1 MVTQLPNE
9 ERWEAVEV
17 IDIQGEYQGDVITD
31 NNGNLQYRIQCKFSW
46 SLYPV
51 TIYVYRDNCPNP
63 FNVGSYNAL
72 VKRASLLPKH
82 NNASDP
88 DEYMFRHYIVQWES
102 IGQTQRGPTP
112 APTTAPAPQAPVVAE
127 REPTPMETGAS
138 IIAKSRPDI
147 FAGIDPNQMRI
158 MRQATLKCASWL
170 MVPVSRET
178 IGVSTGENDIGW
190 LAKTTEELSELFLE
204 YVVTGKVYEDIPEDA
219 EDLLNEDPFA

>member
-17 IDIQGEYQGDVITD
+17 QDVQEEYKGDVIAD
-31 NNGNLQYRIQCKFSW
+31 RNGNLQYRISCKFSW
-46 SLYPV
+46 SQYPV
-51 TIYVYRDNCPNP
+51 YVYVYRDNCPNP

-72 VKRASLLPKH
+72 VKRGSLQPKH
-82 NNASDP
+82 NNEADP
-88 DEYMFRHYIVQWES
+88 TEYMFKHFIVQWES
-102 IGQTQRGPTP
+102 IGQP
-112 APTTAPAPQAPVVAE
+112 APAPAPAPAPQAPVVAE

-138 IIAKSRPDI
+138 IIAKSKPVADI
-147 FAGIDPNQMRI
+147 FAGIDQNQMRI

-178 IGVSTGENDIGW
+178 LGVSTDDFDTSW
-190 LAKTTEELSELFLE
+190 VAKWTEELSELFLE

>member
-17 IDIQGEYQGDVITD
+17 TDIQGEYQGDVIAD

-51 TIYVYRDNCPNP
+51 TVYVYRDNCPNP

-72 VKRASLLPKH
+72 IKRASLLPKH

-88 DEYMFRHYIVQWES
+88 QEYMFRHYITEWES
-102 IGQTQRGPTP
+102 IGQPAP
-112 APTTAPAPQAPVVAE
+112 APTPAPAPQAPVVAQAPVAPSPQV
-127 REPTPMETGAS
+127 EPKPVA
-138 IIAKSRPDI
+138 DI
-147 FAGIDPNQMRI
+147 FARIDQNQMRI
-158 MRQATLKCASWL
+158 MRQATLKCASWM
-170 MVPVSRET
+170 MVPVVVEYDANFDD
-178 IGVSTGENDIGW
+178 GPMK
-190 LAKTTEELSELFLE
+190 LAKATEELSELFLE

-219 EDLLNEDPFA
+219 KDLLNEDPFA

>member
-17 IDIQGEYQGDVITD
+17 TDIQGEYQGDVIAD

-51 TIYVYRDNCPNP
+51 TVYVYRDNCPNP

-72 VKRASLLPKH
+72 IKRASLLPKH

-88 DEYMFRHYIVQWES
+88 QEYMFRHYITEWES
-102 IGQTQRGPTP
+102 IGHPAP
-112 APTTAPAPQAPVVAE
+112 APTPAPAPQAPVVAQAPVAPSPQV
-127 REPTPMETGAS
+127 EPKPVA
-138 IIAKSRPDI
+138 DI
-147 FAGIDPNQMRI
+147 FAGIDQNQMRI
-158 MRQATLKCASWL
+158 MRQATLKCASWM
-170 MVPVSRET
+170 MVPVVVEYDANFDD
-178 IGVSTGENDIGW
+178 GPMK
-190 LAKTTEELSELFLE
+190 LAKATEELSELFLE

-219 EDLLNEDPFA
+219 KDLLNEDPFA

>member
-17 IDIQGEYQGDVITD
+17 TDIQGEYQGDVIAD

-51 TIYVYRDNCPNP
+51 TVYVYRDNCPNP

-72 VKRASLLPKH
+72 IKRASLLPKH

-88 DEYMFRHYIVQWES
+88 QEYMFRHYITEWES
-102 IGQTQRGPTP
+102 IGQPAP
-112 APTTAPAPQAPVVAE
+112 APTPAPAPQAPVVAQAPVAPSPQV
-127 REPTPMETGAS
+127 EPKPVA
-138 IIAKSRPDI
+138 DI
-147 FAGIDPNQMRI
+147 FAGIDQNQMRI
-158 MRQATLKCASWL
+158 MRQATLKCASWM
-170 MVPVSRET
+170 MVPVVVEYDANFDD
-178 IGVSTGENDIGW
+178 GPMK
-190 LAKTTEELSELFLE
+190 LAKATEELSELFLE

-219 EDLLNEDPFA
+219 KDLLNEDPFA

>member
-51 TIYVYRDNCPNP
+51 TVYVYRDNCPNP

-88 DEYMFRHYIVQWES
+88 QEYMFRHYITEWES
-102 IGQTQRGPTP
+102 IGQSAP
-112 APTTAPAPQAPVVAE
+112 APTPAPAPQAPVVAQAPVA
-127 REPTPMETGAS
+127 PTPQAEPEPVA
-138 IIAKSRPDI
+138 DI
-147 FAGIDPNQMRI
+147 FAGTDQNQMRI
-158 MRQATLKCASWL
+158 MRQATLKCASWM
-170 MVPVSRET
+170 MVPVVVEYDANFDD
-178 IGVSTGENDIGW
+178 GPMK
-190 LAKTTEELSELFLE
+190 LAKATEELSELFLE

>member
-17 IDIQGEYQGDVITD
+17 TDIQGEYQGDVIAD

-51 TIYVYRDNCPNP
+51 TVYVYRDNCPNP

-88 DEYMFRHYIVQWES
+88 QEYMFRHYITEWES
-102 IGQTQRGPTP
+102 IGQSAP
-112 APTTAPAPQAPVVAE
+112 APTPAPAPQAPVVAQVPVA
-127 REPTPMETGAS
+127 PTPQAEPEPVA
-138 IIAKSRPDI
+138 DI
-147 FAGIDPNQMRI
+147 FAGIDQNQMRI
-158 MRQATLKCASWL
+158 MRQATLKCASWM
-170 MVPVSRET
+170 MVPLVKDF
-178 IGVSTGENDIGW
+178 STPS
-190 LAKTTEELSELFLE
+190 LVVKRTEELSELFLE
-204 YVVTGKVYEDIPEDA
+204 YVVTGKVYGDIPEDA

>member
-17 IDIQGEYQGDVITD
+17 TDIQGEYQGDVIAD

-51 TIYVYRDNCPNP
+51 TVYVYRDNCPNP

-72 VKRASLLPKH
+72 IKRASLLPKH

-88 DEYMFRHYIVQWES
+88 QEYMFRHYITEWES
-102 IGQTQRGPTP
+102 IGQPAP
-112 APTTAPAPQAPVVAE
+112 APTPAPAPQAPVVAQAPVAPSPQV
-127 REPTPMETGAS
+127 EPKPVA
-138 IIAKSRPDI
+138 DI
-147 FAGIDPNQMRI
+147 FAGIDQNQMRI
-158 MRQATLKCASWL
+158 MRQATLKCASWM
-170 MVPVSRET
+170 MVPVVVEYDANFDD
-178 IGVSTGENDIGW
+178 GPMK
-190 LAKTTEELSELFLE
+190 LAKATEELSELFLE

>member
-102 IGQTQRGPTP
+102 IGQPAP
-112 APTTAPAPQAPVVAE
+112 APTPAPAPQAPVVAQAPVAPSPQV
-127 REPTPMETGAS
+127 EPKPGA
-138 IIAKSRPDI
+138 DI
-147 FAGIDPNQMRI
+147 FAGIDQNQMRI
-158 MRQATLKCASWL
+158 MRQATLKCASWM
-170 MVPVSRET
+170 MVPVVVEYDANFDD
-178 IGVSTGENDIGW
+178 GPMK
-190 LAKTTEELSELFLE
+190 LAKATEELSELFLE

-219 EDLLNEDPFA
+219 KDLLNEDPFA

>member
-17 IDIQGEYQGDVITD
+17 TDIQGEYQGDVIAD

-51 TIYVYRDNCPNP
+51 TVYVYRDNCPNP

-72 VKRASLLPKH
+72 IKRASLLPKH

-88 DEYMFRHYIVQWES
+88 QEYMFRHYITEWES
-102 IGQTQRGPTP
+102 IGQPAP
-112 APTTAPAPQAPVVAE
+112 APTPAPAPQAPVVAQAPVAPSPQV
-127 REPTPMETGAS
+127 EPKPVA
-138 IIAKSRPDI
+138 DI
-147 FAGIDPNQMRI
+147 FAGIDQNQMRI
-158 MRQATLKCASWL
+158 MRQATLKCASWM
-170 MVPVSRET
+170 MVPVVVEYDANFDD
-178 IGVSTGENDIGW
+178 GPMK
-190 LAKTTEELSELFLE
+190 LAKATEELSELFLE

-219 EDLLNEDPFA
+219 EGLLNEDPFA

>member
-17 IDIQGEYQGDVITD
+17 TDIQGEYQGEVIAD

-51 TIYVYRDNCPNP
+51 TVYVYRDNCPNP

-72 VKRASLLPKH
+72 IKRASSLPKH

-88 DEYMFRHYIVQWES
+88 QEYMFRHYITEWES
-102 IGQTQRGPTP
+102 IGQPAP
-112 APTTAPAPQAPVVAE
+112 APTPAPAPQAPVVAQAPVAPSPQV
-127 REPTPMETGAS
+127 EPKPVA
-138 IIAKSRPDI
+138 DI

-158 MRQATLKCASWL
+158 MRQATLKCASWM
-170 MVPVSRET
+170 MVPVVVEYDANFDD
-178 IGVSTGENDIGW
+178 GPMK
-190 LAKTTEELSELFLE
+190 LAKATEELSELFLE

-219 EDLLNEDPFA
+219 NDLLNEDPFA

>member
-17 IDIQGEYQGDVITD
+17 IDIQGVYQGDVITD

-158 MRQATLKCASWL
+158 MRQATLKCASWM
-170 MVPVSRET
+170 MVPVVVEYDANFDD
-178 IGVSTGENDIGW
+178 GPMK
-190 LAKTTEELSELFLE
+190 LAKATEELSELFLE

>member
-31 NNGNLQYRIQCKFSW
+31 NNGNLQYRILCKFSW

-51 TIYVYRDNCPNP
+51 TVYVYRDNCPNP

-88 DEYMFRHYIVQWES
+88 QEYMFRHYITEWES
-102 IGQTQRGPTP
+102 IGQSAP
-112 APTTAPAPQAPVVAE
+112 APTPAPAPQAPVVAQAPVA
-127 REPTPMETGAS
+127 PTPQAEPEPVA
-138 IIAKSRPDI
+138 DI
-147 FAGIDPNQMRI
+147 FAGIDQNQMRI
-158 MRQATLKCASWL
+158 MRQATLKCASWM
-170 MVPVSRET
+170 MVPVVVEYDANFDD
-178 IGVSTGENDIGW
+178 GPMK
-190 LAKTTEELSELFLE
+190 LAKATEELSELFLE